1 MNINTIKSL
10 PPAEL
15 TDINIGYMRLVDSA
29 PLIIAKELGFYED
42 LGLTVSLEREMSW
55 ANIRDK
61 AIAGIFDACQMLS
74 AMPLMTTLG
83 ATGIRAP
90 MITGLVLSLNGDAIT
105 VSASLWSKLRQL
117 NVDTQSA
124 LGNAKGLKQIVDNDT
139 AGQLTFATVHSF
151 SNHTILLRR
160 WLQAGGINPNTD
172 VRIIVLPPEQM
183 IDSLAQGV
191 IDGFCAGSPWNTIAV
206 DYGIGMIATTGFD
219 VWNNAP
225 SKVLG
230 TLESW
235 HRKHP
240 ATHLRLRLAVMQA
253 CQWLEDWDN
262 REKAVAIIG
271 ASEYLDLPEKYLRPS
286 LTGKLVQNRTTPAQQ
301 HDNFHVFAR
310 YCSGFPWRSQAET
323 ILTEFSPMLGKPVE
337 KEKMAALAQQCFR
350 TDLYR
355 EAATKLNQPYPLQDH
370 KPKQHHSSPWMLGDI
385 ELGSDLMLGN

>member
-1 MNINTIKSL
+1 MNINTIKNL

-61 AIAGIFDACQMLS
+61 AIAGMFDACQMLS

-117 NVDTQSA
+117 KVDTQSA
-124 LGNAKGLKQIVDNDT
+124 LSNAKGLKQIVDNDT

-219 VWNNAP
+219 VWK
-225 SKVLG
+225 SV
-230 TLESW
+230 
-235 HRKHP
+235 
-240 ATHLRLRLAVMQA
+240 V
-253 CQWLEDWDN
+253 
-262 REKAVAIIG
+262 
-271 ASEYLDLPEKYLRPS
+271 
-286 LTGKLVQNRTTPAQQ
+286 
-301 HDNFHVFAR
+301 
-310 YCSGFPWRSQAET
+310 
-323 ILTEFSPMLGKPVE
+323 
-337 KEKMAALAQQCFR
+337 
-350 TDLYR
+350 
-355 EAATKLNQPYPLQDH
+355 
-370 KPKQHHSSPWMLGDI
+370 
-385 ELGSDLMLGN
+385 

>member
-1 MNINTIKSL
+1 MNMTTIRNL

-29 PLIIAKELGFYED
+29 PLIIAKELGFYKD
-42 LGLTVSLEREMSW
+42 LGLNVTLQREVSW

-61 AIAGIFDACQMLS
+61 TVAGMFDACQMLA

-83 ATGIRAP
+83 AAGIRAP

-105 VSASLWSKLRQL
+105 VSASLWSKLQKL
-117 NVDTQSA
+117 NVNNQSA
-124 LGNAKGLKQIVDNDT
+124 LSNAKALKQIVDKDAPN
-139 AGQLTFATVHSF
+139 QLTFATVHSF

-206 DYGIGMIATTGFD
+206 DYGIGTIATTGFE

-230 TLESW
+230 TLETW
-235 HRKHP
+235 HTKHP
-240 ATHLRLRLAVMQA
+240 TTHLRLRLAVMQA
-253 CQWLEDWDN
+253 CEWLEDLDN
-262 REKAVAIIG
+262 REKAVTIIG

-286 LTGKLVQNRTTPAQQ
+286 LTGQLVQNRATPAQQ

-310 YCSGFPWRSQAET
+310 FCSGFPWRSQAET
-323 ILTEFSPMLGKPVE
+323 ILTELAPMLGKSIE
-337 KEKMAALAQQCFR
+337 KEKTAALAQQCFR

-355 EAATKLNQPYPLQDH
+355 EAATKLNQPYPSQDH
-370 KPKQHHSSPWMLGDI
+370 KPQGRHTTPWMLGDI
-385 ELGSDLMLGN
+385 ELGSDLMLGD